1 MQQRVLL
8 LLFSVVQFFFTQAQT
23 AVKNYPRGYFRWP
36 LNLKPEIVANLGELR
51 NNHWHMGLDI
61 RTDQK
66 ENQQVFAAAAGYIAK
81 IRIEPF
87 GFGRVIFI
95 NHPNGFTTVYAHL
108 NDFFP
113 QLENYVKEQ
122 QYSKQ
127 SWAIELDFSPQQ
139 FPVSKGSFIAYS
151 GNTGGSQGPHVHF
164 EIRDTKTQQCL
175 NPLLFGMPLQ
185 DNVPP
190 TFVKLGLYDRS
201 YSLYEQT
208 PQFFA
213 LKNTAAGYIIPQ
225 KPVLKI
231 GLKKISFAIQ
241 AYDRI
246 SGSNNQDGIYSA
258 LLFLNEKPL
267 AGFEIDSIG
276 YEATRY
282 MNAHIDYRL
291 KYNGGPYVQHLSQL
305 NGDHGPVYRQY
316 NGDGVIELNDTSVH
330 KIRIEIKDAYGNK
343 AQLNFLIQYDE
354 SLVKPSSHSA
364 GHAHFSPG
372 FVNVLEKNEFEAY
385 LPENCLYDT
394 IPVIYYT
401 NNKRSGGSLSIEHA
415 FNNPSIPAHSSFTVR
430 VKPGEQLPGK
440 WYDKIILQR
449 EYGGKKSVRKAT
461 VENGFI
467 TADFNEFGNFQ
478 AFLDLEPPVINGLG
492 NGDTLNLSAADRIVF
507 QPDDNFAV
515 KSFRA
520 ELDGQ
525 WLRFTNDKGRSY
537 IYKFDERCPDGVH
550 ELKVIVE
557 DIVGNTTSKTWLFKK
572 YPYTPPPKKAVKKVS
587 GKKKA
592 GSGKKRTSSKRR

>member
-1 MQQRVLL
+1 MHRITGLIIS
-8 LLFSVVQFFFTQAQT
+8 LFFLNGFVSSQT
-23 AVKNYPRGYFRWP
+23 SQYPKGYFRWP

-51 NNHWHMGLDI
+51 TNHWHMGLDI
-61 RTDQK
+61 RTDQR
-66 ENQQVFAAAAGYIAK
+66 ENQHVFAAAAGYISK
-81 IRIEPF
+81 IRVEPF

-95 NHPNGFTTVYAHL
+95 DHPNGLTSVYAHL

-164 EIRDTKTQQCL
+164 EIRDTKTQKCL

-201 YSLYEQT
+201 YSIYEQT

-213 LKNTAAGYIIPQ
+213 LKNTTAGYVIPQ
-225 KPVLKI
+225 KPVLKT

-258 LLFLNEKPL
+258 AIFLDDRPL

-276 YEATRY
+276 YDATRY

-291 KYNGGPYVQHLSQL
+291 KYNGGPYLQHLSQL
-305 NGDHGPVYRQY
+305 PGDHGPIYRQY
-316 NGDGVIELNDTSVH
+316 DSRGVVELNDTSVH

-354 SLVKPSSHSA
+354 SLVKPSSHSFE
-364 GHAHFSPG
+364 HSHYSPG

-385 LPENCLYDT
+385 LPETCLYDT
-394 IPVIYYT
+394 IPVIYYK
-401 NNKRSGGSLSIEHA
+401 NSKRGSGSLSLEHA
-415 FNNPSIPAHSSFTVR
+415 FNNASIPVHSSFTVR
-430 VKPGEQLPGK
+430 IKPTDPLPGK
-440 WYDKIILQR
+440 WNDKVVIQR
-449 EYGGKKSVRKAT
+449 EYGGRKSIRKAT
-461 VENGFI
+461 LQNGFLS
-467 TADFNEFGNFQ
+467 ADFNEFGNFQ
-478 AFLDLEPPVINGLG
+478 AFLDLEPPSINGLG

-557 DIVGNTTSKTWLFKK
+557 DIVGNTTTKTWWFKK
-572 YPYTPPPKKAVKKVS
+572 YPYTPPPKKAVKKTS
-587 GKKKA
+587 GKKKVA
-592 GSGKKRTSSKRR
+592 GRKKKTTSKKR

>member
-1 MQQRVLL
+1 MHRIAGSIICLV
-8 LLFSVVQFFFTQAQT
+8 FFQGFVSSQTTQ
-23 AVKNYPRGYFRWP
+23 YPKGYFRWP

-51 NNHWHMGLDI
+51 SNHWHMGLDI
-61 RTDQK
+61 RTAQK
-66 ENQQVFAAAAGYIAK
+66 ENQQVFAAAAGYVSR

-113 QLENYVKEQ
+113 QLENYVKQQ
-122 QYSKQ
+122 QYNKQ
-127 SWAIELDFSPQQ
+127 SWAIELDFTPQQ

-151 GNTGGSQGPHVHF
+151 GNSGGSLGPHLHF

-185 DNVPP
+185 DNVAPV
-190 TFVKLGLYDRS
+190 FVKLAMYDRS
-201 YSLYEQT
+201 FSVYEQT
-208 PQFFA
+208 PQFIA
-213 LKNTAAGYIIPQ
+213 LKNTAAGFSISPR
-225 KPVLKI
+225 PLLKT

-258 LLFLNEKPL
+258 LVFLDEKPI
-267 AGFEIDSIG
+267 AGFGIDSIG
-276 YEATRY
+276 YDVTRY

-291 KYNGGPYVQHLSQL
+291 KYNGGPYLQHLSQL
-305 NGDHGPVYRQY
+305 PGDHGPVYRQY
-316 NGDGVIELNDTSVH
+316 NGNGIIELNDTAVH
-330 KIRIEIKDAYGNK
+330 QIRIEIKDAYGNK
-343 AQLNFLIQYDE
+343 ARLNFLIQYDG
-354 SLVKPSSHSA
+354 SLVKPSLHSTD
-364 GHAHFSPG
+364 HSHFSPG

-394 IPVIYYT
+394 IPVIYYI
-401 NNKRSGGSLSIEHA
+401 NNKTGSGSLSSEHA
-415 FNNPSIPAHSSFTVR
+415 FNNPNMPAHSSFTVR
-430 VKPGEQLPGK
+430 IKPSEQLPGK
-440 WYDKIILQR
+440 WYDKIILQK
-449 EYGGKKSVRKAT
+449 EYGGKKSVHKAT
-461 VENGFI
+461 VQNGFL
-467 TADFNEFGNFQ
+467 TAEFNEFGNFQ
-478 AFLDLEPPVINGLG
+478 AFLDLEPPTVNELG
-492 NGDTLNLSAADRIVF
+492 QGDTINHIADNRIVF
-507 QPDDNFAV
+507 QPDDNFTV

-557 DIVGNTTSKTWLFKK
+557 DIVGNITTKKWWFKK
-572 YPYTPPPKKAVKKVS
+572 YPYTPPIKKAVSKTGLKKKVAS
-587 GKKKA
+587 GKKKIN
-592 GSGKKRTSSKRR
+592 SKKK